1 MRLYYYKDDNQKML
15 RKIDRDNIVDD
26 ICKKAKAWHEDTL
39 EVRNDYNRINREIF
53 PSTVADRRN
62 VKLIPDVY
70 EQYQTYK
77 ANIFKSTYQ
86 NYDGMFD
93 IEGEDPESH
102 SISAILKASL
112 VYDFYKVKLK
122 NSLDAILE
130 DWVTKGECA
139 AFIHWDT
146 EVERTR
152 EQTIKTVIN
161 PETGIAEAEIANTPV
176 DKITHSGP
184 DIKRID
190 PLNLYFDKTQT

>member
-139 AFIHWDT
+139 AFIHWET

-152 EQTIKTVIN
+152 E
-161 PETGIAEAEIANTPV
+161 
-176 DKITHSGP
+176 
-184 DIKRID
+184 
-190 PLNLYFDKTQT
+190 